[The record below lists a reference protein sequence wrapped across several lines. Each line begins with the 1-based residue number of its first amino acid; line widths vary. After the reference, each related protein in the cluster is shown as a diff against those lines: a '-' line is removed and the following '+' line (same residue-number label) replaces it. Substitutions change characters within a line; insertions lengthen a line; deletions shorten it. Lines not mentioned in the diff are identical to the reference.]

1 MKEFTFA
8 AITYNHSDCIIEH
21 LESLKKLVQK
31 YGREYLNNLII
42 SDDASKDN
50 TVELAKKWIE
60 QNRSLFNEVK
70 VLCPE
75 KNQGIVKNYV
85 TALKCIKTEKF
96 KILAGDDL
104 YLCENIYDIFDMG
117 DIIFTPLV
125 NFSGSEVVSRHAEYI
140 SREMVYYRNRNL
152 QETIRDKMKFS
163 MYIQSP
169 GTMWKLSLADEGL
182 YETLSHYTWMEDVPL
197 FSYLLNKQ
205 GLKVCFCE
213 TPVVAYRSDVGIST
227 NKNHERAKE
236 IEEESKRIRK
246 EIYVHRKIKHDILNP
261 YAYKMAFQRLYVKYI
276 GTKTTEGKAFDQKY
290 AQSKIKSGQTIIE
303 VQQKALQWK
312 KEYAAE

>member
-1 MKEFTFA
+1 MQEFTFA
-8 AITYNHSDCIIEH
+8 TITYNHSNYIIEH
-21 LESLKKLVQK
+21 LESLKKLVQE
-31 YGREYLNNLII
+31 YGKEYLNNLII
-42 SDDASKDN
+42 CDDASKDN
-50 TVELAKKWIE
+50 TVELAKKWIG
-60 QNRSLFNEVK
+60 QNRSLFHEVQ
-70 VLCPE
+70 VLCQE
-75 KNQGIVKNYV
+75 NNQGIVKNYV

-117 DIIFTPLV
+117 DIVLTPLV
-125 NFSGSEVVSRHAEYI
+125 SFSGSEVVARHAEYI

-169 GTMWKLSLADEGL
+169 GAMWKLSLADEGL

-197 FSYLLNKQ
+197 FSYLMNKQ
-205 GLKVCFCE
+205 GLKVWFCE

-236 IEEESKRIRK
+236 IEEESEKIRK
-246 EIYVHRKIKHDILNP
+246 AVYVHRKIKYDILNP
-261 YAYKMAFQRLYVKYI
+261 YAYKMALERLYVKHI
-276 GTKTTEGKAFDQKY
+276 GTKTTEGKDFDQKY
-290 AQSKIKSGQTIIE
+290 AQSKIKAGQTVKE
-303 VQQKALQWK
+303 MQQKALQWK